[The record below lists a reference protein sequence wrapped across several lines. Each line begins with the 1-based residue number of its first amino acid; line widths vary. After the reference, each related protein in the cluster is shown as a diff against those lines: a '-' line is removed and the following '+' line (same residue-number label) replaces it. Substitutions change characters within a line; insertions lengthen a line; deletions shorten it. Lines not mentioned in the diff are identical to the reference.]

1 MVLYECY
8 NCGYNHTDKSK
19 LVSHFN
25 RKTKCKSIRDDIN
38 LDECKKYILEGI
50 QYDEYNENID
60 NIEYPDTSLI
70 YSYLSNLAYNQFT
83 ERELRNGTAWRIV
96 NESN

>member
-1 MVLYECY
+1 MVFYECY

-19 LVSHFN
+19 LISHLN

-50 QYDEYNENID
+50 QYGMLY
-60 NIEYPDTSLI
+60 
-70 YSYLSNLAYNQFT
+70 YLLHDFPMYFHA
-83 ERELRNGTAWRIV
+83 
-96 NESN
+96 